1 MTLRGAGTARGGTRE
16 SSKRGLAA
24 GKLLAFAALFPLFH
38 FAYDWAPS
46 AFTAIF
52 SGIDESIFQHAKI
65 GWFAWLAASALEAGF
80 VKPRRGARLDFAAT
94 RLWGAGLAVGL
105 FSATWYLAPAIAG
118 PLPND
123 LVEILWA
130 FFALVCGGAV
140 AIALEGQ
147 LARTPLPRRLR
158 AAAFAFAAIA
168 VFLFLRFTAEAPWVD
183 FFTPPLPRGGVG
195 GAP

>member
-1 MTLRGAGTARGGTRE
+1 ME
-16 SSKRGLAA
+16 CSKRVLEA
-24 GKLLAFAALFPLFH
+24 GKLLSFVALFPLFH

-46 AFTAIF
+46 AVTAIF
-52 SGIDESIFQHAKI
+52 SGIDESVFQHAKI
-65 GWFAWLAASALEAGF
+65 GWFAWLAASVIEACF
-80 VKPRRGARLDFAAT
+80 VRPRRGARLDFVAT

-105 FSATWYLAPAIAG
+105 FTATWYLAPAIAG

-130 FFALVCGGAV
+130 FFALICGGAV

-147 LARTPLPRRLR
+147 LARAPLPRHLR
-158 AAAFAFAAIA
+158 AAAYAFAAIA
-168 VFLFLRFTAEAPWVD
+168 AFLFLRFTAEAPWVD
-183 FFTPPLPRGGVG
+183 LFTPPLPRGGVG